1 MAESAVANYSRTANS
16 YLNSAYD
23 TFISKNAAEV
33 ENLIN
38 EQQTAGYGSSN
49 VVPKPPPGI
58 PQRSNNIYP
67 TR

>member
-1 MAESAVANYSRTANS
+1 MAESAVANNSRTANS

-23 TFISKNAAEV
+23 TFISKNAADV

-38 EQQTAGYGSSN
+38 EQQIYGSTN